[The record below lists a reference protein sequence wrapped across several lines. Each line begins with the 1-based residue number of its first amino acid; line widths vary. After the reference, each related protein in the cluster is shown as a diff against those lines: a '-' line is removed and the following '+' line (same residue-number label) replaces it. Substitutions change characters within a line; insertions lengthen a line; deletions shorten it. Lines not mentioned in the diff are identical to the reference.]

1 MIGGPEK
8 EVEIDKS
15 KFGKRKY
22 NKGQSVDGHWV
33 FGRIERNGGD
43 SFLVEVPRDAAT
55 LLLILV
61 AHVRPGTT
69 ISNSYEA
76 RDYHLQR

>member
-1 MIGGPEK
+1 MIGGPGK

-22 NKGQSVDGHWV
+22 NRGRSVDGHWV
-33 FGRIERNGGD
+33 FGGIERNGGD
-43 SFLVEVPRDAAT
+43 SCLVEVPHRDAAT
-55 LLLILV
+55 LLPILV

-69 ISNSYEA
+69 ISSSC
-76 RDYHLQR
+76 DH